1 MGITLPKLAD
11 GAPLTA
17 WDSLRRAVWLFDPDS
32 CFGVYANRTALAL
45 WGAADLDEL
54 LSRDF
59 SKLSP
64 AVRARTYRLKAIT
77 AANEAVEERWTFY
90 PNGEPLTVQAL
101 ISTVALDDGRDVL
114 LFEATEADVGAEER
128 RAVEALRHSAG
139 PVGLFD
145 AIGAV
150 MFANPGTFSTYGEGM
165 GLIERFH
172 DPDAGKRL
180 LNAALGE
187 LTIAEVHRMVTQ
199 KGLRWHHIDCRP
211 ILDPVTGGVSVL
223 LNERDVTDR
232 VEAEAAR
239 AAAEQKAAMAE
250 ARQRFL
256 SEMSH
261 ELRTPLNAVMGF
273 ADILG
278 RARLAPEQAAHVDRI
293 AAAGMTLHAVVE
305 QMIDMSQRN
314 DWVASLDLN
323 SMSEQA
329 LLPAQDSTARPIA
342 VDEPSL
348 DEDEDEARAMAVLYV
363 DDHESNRVLIS
374 TLLRA
379 QGVICE
385 TADDG
390 SQGVEAARRGGWD
403 VIPMDI
409 QMPVMDGV
417 EATRRIRALDTQ
429 VASTPIIALTA
440 NTLAEQL
447 ELYFAVGMD
456 DCVAKPLNAAEL
468 FDKLYLQANRPWREE
483 WAQTYVAAA

>member
-1 MGITLPKLAD
+1 MTLTLPGLAD

-17 WDSLRRAVWLFDPDS
+17 WDSLRRAVWLFDPDT
-32 CFGVYANRTALAL
+32 CFGVYANRTALSL

-64 AVRARTYRLKAIT
+64 AVRARTDRLKSVT
-77 AANEAVEERWTFY
+77 AGGEQVEERWTFY

-101 ISTVALDDGRDVL
+101 ISTVALDDGRKVL
-114 LFEATEADVGAEER
+114 LFEATEADVGVEER

-145 AIGAV
+145 ASGAV
-150 MFANPGTFSTYGEGM
+150 LFANPGAFSAYGEGKS
-165 GLIERFH
+165 LIDRFE
-172 DPDAGKRL
+172 DRAAGQAVL
-180 LNAALGE
+180 DAALDE
-187 LTIAEVHRMVTQ
+187 RTTAEVHRMVTL
-199 KGLRWHHIDCRP
+199 KGPRWHHIDCRP
-211 ILDPVTGGVSVL
+211 VQDPVTGAVSVL

-239 AAAEQKAAMAE
+239 AAAEQKVAMAE

-256 SEMSH
+256 SDMSH

-273 ADILG
+273 ADVLA
-278 RARLAPEQAAHVDRI
+278 RAGLTPDQAAHVARI
-293 AAAGMTLHAVVE
+293 TAAGGALHTVVE
-305 QMIDMSQRN
+305 RMIDLSQRD
-314 DWVASLDLN
+314 DWGGAIDLDALMKPKSSVPASDAAVPVA
-323 SMSEQA
+323 
-329 LLPAQDSTARPIA
+329 
-342 VDEPSL
+342 DEES
-348 DEDEDEARAMAVLYV
+348 DEGEGRAMVVLYV
-363 DDHESNRVLIS
+363 DDNESNRVLVS
-374 TLLRA
+374 TLLTA

-390 SQGVEAARRGGWD
+390 AEGVEAASRGGWD
-403 VIPMDI
+403 VILMDI

-417 EATRRIRALDTQ
+417 EATRRIRALGTE
-429 VASTPIIALTA
+429 VSATPIIALTA

-456 DCVAKPLNAAEL
+456 DCIAKPLNAAEM
-468 FDKLYLQANRPWREE
+468 FDKLFTQASRPWRDD
-483 WAQTYVAAA
+483 WQAQTAAA

>member
-1 MGITLPKLAD
+1 MTLALPRLAD
-11 GAPLTA
+11 GARLTA

-45 WGAADLDEL
+45 WGATDLEEL

-64 AVRARTYRLKAIT
+64 AVRARTDRLKAIT
-77 AANEAVEERWTFY
+77 AGGEPVEERWTFY

-101 ISTVALDDGRDVL
+101 ISTVVLDDGRKVL

-145 AIGAV
+145 AAGAAL
-150 MFANPGTFSTYGEGM
+150 FANPGAFSTYGEAV
-165 GLIERFH
+165 GLIERFE
-172 DPDAGKRL
+172 DRNAGQAVL
-180 LNAALGE
+180 DAALDDRA
-187 LTIAEVHRMVTQ
+187 TAEVHRMVTL
-199 KGLRWHHIDCRP
+199 KGPRWHHIDCRP
-211 ILDPVTGGVSVL
+211 VQDPVTGAVSVL

-239 AAAEQKAAMAE
+239 AAAEQKVAMAE

-256 SEMSH
+256 SDMSH
-261 ELRTPLNAVMGF
+261 ELRTPLNAIMGF
-273 ADILG
+273 ADVLG
-278 RARLAPEQAAHVDRI
+278 RAGLAPDQAAHVARI
-293 AAAGMTLHAVVE
+293 TAAGQALHTVVE
-305 QMIDMSQRN
+305 QMIDLSQRD
-314 DWVASLDLN
+314 DWGGSINLA
-323 SMSEQA
+323 A
-329 LLPAQDSTARPIA
+329 LTTPETAAAPGVSA
-342 VDEPSL
+342 APEPSVVDEG
-348 DEDEDEARAMAVLYV
+348 EGRAMVVLYV
-363 DDHESNRVLIS
+363 DDNESNRVLVS
-374 TLLRA
+374 TLLTA

-390 SQGVEAARRGGWD
+390 AEGVEAARRGGWD
-403 VIPMDI
+403 VILMDI

-417 EATRRIRALDTQ
+417 EATRRIRALGTE
-429 VASTPIIALTA
+429 VAATPIIALTA

-456 DCVAKPLNAAEL
+456 DCIAKPLNAAEM
-468 FDKLYLQANRPWREE
+468 FDKLFTQASRPWREE
-483 WAQTYVAAA
+483 WAEASAAAA

>member
-1 MGITLPKLAD
+1 MSLTLPALAD

-17 WDSLRRAVWLFDPDS
+17 WDSLRRAVWLFDPDT

-64 AVRARTYRLKAIT
+64 AVRARTDRLKAVT
-77 AANEAVEERWTFY
+77 ADGEPVEERWTFY

-101 ISTVALDDGRDVL
+101 ISTVALDDGRKVL
-114 LFEATEADVGAEER
+114 LFEATEADVGVEER

-145 AIGAV
+145 ATGAV
-150 MFANPGTFSTYGEGM
+150 LFANPGAFSAYGEGV
-165 GLIERFH
+165 GLIDRFE
-172 DPDAGKRL
+172 DRAAGQAVL
-180 LNAALGE
+180 DAALAE
-187 LTIAEVHRMVTQ
+187 RTTAEVHRMVTL

-211 ILDPVTGGVSVL
+211 VQDPVTGAVSVL

-239 AAAEQKAAMAE
+239 AAAEQKVAMAE

-256 SEMSH
+256 SDMSH
-261 ELRTPLNAVMGF
+261 ELRTPLNSVMGF
-273 ADILG
+273 AEVLG
-278 RARLAPEQAAHVDRI
+278 QARLEPEQAAHVARI
-293 AAAGMTLHAVVE
+293 TAAGEALHAVVE
-305 QMIDMSQRN
+305 RMIDLSQRD
-314 DWVASLDLN
+314 DWGGSIDLD
-323 SMSEQA
+323 A
-329 LLPAQDSTARPIA
+329 LMKPRPAATRPDMPEPAA
-342 VDEPSL
+342 VDASV
-348 DEDEDEARAMAVLYV
+348 EDEGEGRAMVVLYV
-363 DDHESNRVLIS
+363 DDNESNRVLVS
-374 TLLRA
+374 TLLTA

-390 SQGVEAARRGGWD
+390 AEGVEAARLGGWD
-403 VIPMDI
+403 VILMDI

-417 EATRRIRALDTQ
+417 EATRRIRALGTE
-429 VASTPIIALTA
+429 VAATPIIALTA

-456 DCVAKPLNAAEL
+456 DCIAKPLNAAEM
-468 FDKLYLQANRPWREE
+468 FDKLFTQASRPWRED
-483 WAQTYVAAA
+483 WAEASAAAA

>member
-1 MGITLPKLAD
+1 MGMTLPRLAD

-17 WDSLRRAVWLFDPDS
+17 WDSLRRAVWLFDPVS
-32 CFGVYANRTALAL
+32 CFGVYANRAALTL
-45 WGAADLDEL
+45 WGAADLNEL

-64 AVRARTYRLKAIT
+64 AVRARTERLKAIT
-77 AANEAVEERWTFY
+77 AANEVVEERWTFY

-101 ISTVALDDGRDVL
+101 ISTVLLDDGRDVL
-114 LFEATEADVGAEER
+114 LFEATEADVGVEER

-145 AIGAV
+145 AMGAV
-150 MFANPGTFSTYGEGM
+150 MFSNPGAFSTYGDGL
-165 GLIERFH
+165 GLIERFL
-172 DPDAGKRL
+172 DPDAGRRL
-180 LNAALGE
+180 LDAALSD
-187 LTIAEVHRMVTQ
+187 LTTAEVHRTVTL

-211 ILDPVTGGVSVL
+211 ILDPVTGAVSVL

-273 ADILG
+273 ADVLAK
-278 RARLAPEQAAHVDRI
+278 ARLPAQEAAHVDRI
-293 AAAGMTLHAVVE
+293 AAAGLTLHSVVE
-305 QMIDMSQRN
+305 QMIDISQRD
-314 DWVASLDLN
+314 DWGSSLDLN
-323 SMSEQA
+323 GMTECA
-329 LLPAQDSTARPIA
+329 LLPDQDRRAPTVA
-342 VDEPSL
+342 VDQPAL
-348 DEDEDEARAMAVLYV
+348 DKDAARAMAVLYV

-374 TLLRA
+374 TLLKA

-403 VIPMDI
+403 VILMDI

-417 EATRRIRALDTQ
+417 EATRRIRALGTQ
-429 VASTPIIALTA
+429 VAATPIIALTA

-468 FDKLYLQANRPWREE
+468 FEKLDYQARRSWRED
-483 WAQTYVAAA
+483 WAQTCVAAA

>member
-1 MGITLPKLAD
+1 MNLTLPGLAD

-32 CFGVYANRTALAL
+32 CFGVYANRAALAL
-45 WGAADLDEL
+45 WGATDLEEL

-64 AVRARTYRLKAIT
+64 AVRARTDRLKAVT
-77 AANEAVEERWTFY
+77 ADGEPVEERWTFY

-101 ISTVALDDGRDVL
+101 ISTVALDDGRKVL
-114 LFEATEADVGAEER
+114 LFEATEADVGVEER

-139 PVGLFD
+139 PIGLFD
-145 AIGAV
+145 AAGAAL
-150 MFANPGTFSTYGEGM
+150 FANPAAFSTYGEAV
-165 GLIERFH
+165 GLIDRFE
-172 DPDAGKRL
+172 DRQSGQAVLD
-180 LNAALGE
+180 AALDE
-187 LTIAEVHRMVTQ
+187 RTTAEVHRMVTL

-211 ILDPVTGGVSVL
+211 VQDPVTGAVSVL

-239 AAAEQKAAMAE
+239 AAAEQKVAMAE

-256 SEMSH
+256 SDMSH

-273 ADILG
+273 ADVLDRSG
-278 RARLAPEQAAHVDRI
+278 LNPDQAAHVARI
-293 AAAGMTLHAVVE
+293 TGAGEALHTVVE
-305 QMIDMSQRN
+305 RMIDLSQRD
-314 DWVASLDLN
+314 DWGGAIDMDALMRPKSSVAASD
-323 SMSEQA
+323 A
-329 LLPAQDSTARPIA
+329 A
-342 VDEPSL
+342 VPVADEEP
-348 DEDEDEARAMAVLYV
+348 DEGEGRAMVVLYV
-363 DDHESNRVLIS
+363 DDNESNRVLVS
-374 TLLRA
+374 TLLTA

-390 SQGVEAARRGGWD
+390 LQGVEAARRGGWD
-403 VIPMDI
+403 VILMDI

-417 EATRRIRALDTQ
+417 EATRRIRALGTE
-429 VASTPIIALTA
+429 VAATPIIALTA

-456 DCVAKPLNAAEL
+456 DCIAKPLNAAEMFEKL
-468 FDKLYLQANRPWREE
+468 FTQASRPWRDE
-483 WAQTYVAAA
+483 WAEASAAAA

>member
-1 MGITLPKLAD
+1 MSLTLPMLAD

-17 WDSLRRAVWLFDPDS
+17 WDSLRRAVWLFDPDT
-32 CFGVYANRTALAL
+32 CFGVYDKRTALAL
-45 WGAADLDEL
+45 WGAADLEEL

-64 AVRARTYRLKAIT
+64 AVRARTDRLKAVT
-77 AANEAVEERWTFY
+77 AGGEQVEERWTFY

-101 ISTVALDDGRDVL
+101 ISTVALDDGREVL

-145 AIGAV
+145 ATGTAL
-150 MFANPGTFSTYGEGM
+150 FANPGAFSAYGEGK
-165 GLIERFH
+165 GLVDRFE
-172 DPDAGKRL
+172 DRRAGQAVL
-180 LNAALGE
+180 DAALDE
-187 LTIAEVHRMVTQ
+187 RATAEVHRMVTL

-211 ILDPVTGGVSVL
+211 VQDPVTGAVSVL

-239 AAAEQKAAMAE
+239 AAAEQKVAMAE

-256 SEMSH
+256 SDMSH

-273 ADILG
+273 ADVLA
-278 RARLAPEQAAHVDRI
+278 RAGLTSDQAAHVARI
-293 AAAGMTLHAVVE
+293 TAAGEALHTVVE
-305 QMIDMSQRN
+305 QMIDLSQRD
-314 DWVASLDLN
+314 DWGGPID
-323 SMSEQA
+323 MDA
-329 LLPAQDSTARPIA
+329 LMRPKAPAQTAAPDGPA
-342 VDEPSL
+342 SGVEESPCEDGDEG
-348 DEDEDEARAMAVLYV
+348 RAMVVLYV
-363 DDHESNRVLIS
+363 DDNESNRVLVS
-374 TLLRA
+374 TLLTA

-390 SQGVEAARRGGWD
+390 AQGVEAARRGGWD
-403 VIPMDI
+403 VILMDI

-417 EATRRIRALDTQ
+417 EASRRIRALGTE
-429 VASTPIIALTA
+429 VAATPIIALTA

-447 ELYFAVGMD
+447 EVYFAVGMD
-456 DCVAKPLNAAEL
+456 DCIAKPLNAAEM
-468 FDKLYLQANRPWREE
+468 FDKLFTQASRPWREE
-483 WAQTYVAAA
+483 WAERNAAAA